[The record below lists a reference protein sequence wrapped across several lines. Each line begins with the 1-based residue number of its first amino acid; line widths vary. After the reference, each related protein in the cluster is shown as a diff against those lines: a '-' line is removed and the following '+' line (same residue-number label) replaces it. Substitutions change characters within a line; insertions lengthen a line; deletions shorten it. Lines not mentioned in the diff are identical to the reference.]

1 MKNLPTFL
9 SSFFC
14 SPAKAGGHL
23 RSLRHSADGGGQT
36 RVQVMGP
43 CLRRGTVL
51 TGLGGALVAAL
62 VLAAPAT
69 AQDIA
74 ITNAKLVIGDGSA
87 PIEGG
92 TVVVRG
98 GKVVAAGAGV
108 AVPAGVE
115 RVDAGGRWVTPG
127 IVAAF
132 SRVGLVEVDAVTGTN
147 DRNAPRTRFSAGLDI
162 APALNPMGSPVSVN
176 RASGVTRAIVA
187 PGGSSNL
194 FAGQGAVVDLADDMD
209 MVTKPRALQF
219 VAFGEAGSA
228 KAGGSRAATF
238 LLFREQLL
246 AARSYARN
254 PATFAE
260 WGNDAMI
267 QRADADALVQV
278 INGTTPLFVRVDRAA
293 DIVNVLKL
301 RQEFPALKLVLVG
314 VTEGWL
320 VARELAAAK
329 VPVLVSPLTDLPSS
343 FEQLGATQSNA
354 GRLKAAGVDVS
365 VGVFDDD
372 DAHKMG
378 YATQYAGNLVG
389 LARLPGASGM
399 TWDQAFASISSAPAR
414 AVGMEASIGSLRPG
428 RVGDVV
434 MWDNDPLELGS
445 RPTAIWIDGKAQSLT
460 TRQDRLR
467 DRYATPSEGALP
479 KAYDR

>member
-1 MKNLPTFL
+1 MMRALLL
-9 SSFFC
+9 S
-14 SPAKAGGHL
+14 A
-23 RSLRHSADGGGQT
+23 
-36 RVQVMGP
+36 
-43 CLRRGTVL
+43 
-51 TGLGGALVAAL
+51 AAL
-62 VLAAPAT
+62 IGLPAA

-108 AVPAGVE
+108 AVPAGIE
-115 RVDAGGRWVTPG
+115 RVDAQGRYVTPG

-132 SRVGLVEVDAVTGTN
+132 SRVGLTEVDAVSGSN
-147 DRNAPRTRFSAGLDI
+147 DRSAARSRFSAGLDI
-162 APALNPMGSPVSVN
+162 APALNPMGSPVAVN

-187 PGGSSNL
+187 PSTSSNL

-209 MVTKPRALQF
+209 MVTKARALQF
-219 VAFGEAGSA
+219 VAFGEAGAS

-254 PATFAE
+254 PAALAE
-260 WGNDAMI
+260 WGNDAML
-267 QRADADALVQV
+267 QRADAEALVRV
-278 INGTTPLFVRVDRAA
+278 IDGTTPLFVRVDRAA

-301 RQEFPALKLVLVG
+301 KGEFPALKLVLVG
-314 VTEGWL
+314 ITDGWI
-320 VARELAAAK
+320 VAREIAAAK
-329 VPVLVSPLTDLPSS
+329 VPVILSPLSDLPDS
-343 FEQLGATQSNA
+343 FERLAATQSNA

-389 LARLPGASGM
+389 LARLPGASGL

-414 AVGMEASIGSLRPG
+414 AVGMESSIGSLRPG
-428 RVGDVV
+428 RAGDVV
-434 MWDNDPLELGS
+434 IWDNDPLELGS
-445 RPTAIWIDGKAQSLT
+445 RPAAIWIDGKAQSLT

-467 DRYATPSEGALP
+467 ERYATPQEGALP

>member
-1 MKNLPTFL
+1 MKNSFMTFL
-9 SSFFC
+9 LRSHR
-14 SPAKAGGHL
+14 AKARCPSIARAFTVSRL
-23 RSLRHSADGGGQT
+23 RST
-36 RVQVMGP
+36 R
-43 CLRRGTVL
+43 
-51 TGLGGALVAAL
+51 TGLGSA
-62 VLAAPAT
+62 LAATLVSVAGPAA

-74 ITNAKLVIGDGSA
+74 ITNARLVIGDGSA
-87 PIEGG
+87 PVDGG

-108 AVPAGVE
+108 AVPAGIE
-115 RVDAGGRWVTPG
+115 RIDAGGRWVTPG

-132 SRVGLVEVDAVTGTN
+132 SRVGLVEVDAVDGTN

-162 APALNPMGSPVSVN
+162 APALNPMGSPVAVN

-219 VAFGEAGSA
+219 VAFGEDGSA

-238 LLFREQLL
+238 LLFREQLM

-254 PATFAE
+254 PATLAE
-260 WGNDAMI
+260 WGNDALI

-293 DIVNVLKL
+293 DIANVLKL
-301 RQEFPALKLVLVG
+301 KSEFPALKLVLVG

-320 VARELAAAK
+320 VAREIAAAK
-329 VPVLVSPLTDLPSS
+329 VPVLVSPLTDLPGS

-389 LARLPGASGM
+389 LTRVPGASGM

-414 AVGMEASIGSLRPG
+414 AVGMEGSIGSLRPG

-434 MWDNDPLELGS
+434 IWDNDPLELGS

-467 DRYATPSEGALP
+467 DRYATPQEGALP

>member
-1 MKNLPTFL
+1 MIRALLL
-9 SSFFC
+9 S
-14 SPAKAGGHL
+14 A
-23 RSLRHSADGGGQT
+23 
-36 RVQVMGP
+36 
-43 CLRRGTVL
+43 
-51 TGLGGALVAAL
+51 AAL
-62 VLAAPAT
+62 IAVPAA

-87 PIEGG
+87 PIDGG

-98 GKVVAAGAGV
+98 GKVVAAGVGV
-108 AVPAGVE
+108 AVPAGIE

-132 SRVGLVEVDAVTGTN
+132 SRVGLVEVDAVGGTN

-162 APALNPMGSPVSVN
+162 APALNPMGSPVAVN

-219 VAFGEAGSA
+219 VAFGEDGSA

-254 PATFAE
+254 PATLAE

-278 INGTTPLFVRVDRAA
+278 IIGVTPLFVRVDRAS
-293 DIVNVLKL
+293 DILNVVKLKG
-301 RQEFPALKLVLVG
+301 EFPALKLVLVG

-389 LARLPGASGM
+389 LARVPGASGM

-434 MWDNDPLELGS
+434 VWDNDPLELGS

-467 DRYATPSEGALP
+467 DRYATPQEGALP

>member
-1 MKNLPTFL
+1 MIRTLLL
-9 SSFFC
+9 S
-14 SPAKAGGHL
+14 A
-23 RSLRHSADGGGQT
+23 
-36 RVQVMGP
+36 
-43 CLRRGTVL
+43 
-51 TGLGGALVAAL
+51 AAL
-62 VLAAPAT
+62 IALPAT

-98 GKVVAAGAGV
+98 GKVVAAGRGV
-108 AVPAGVE
+108 AVPAGIE
-115 RVDAGGRWVTPG
+115 SVDAEGRYVTPG

-132 SRVGLVEVDAVTGTN
+132 SRVGLVEVDSVTGSN
-147 DRNAPRTRFSAGLDI
+147 DRSANRSRFSAGLDI
-162 APALNPMGSPVSVN
+162 APALNPMGSPVAVN
-176 RASGVTRAIVA
+176 RAAGVTRAIVA
-187 PGGSSNL
+187 PGSSSNL

-209 MVTKPRALQF
+209 MVTRPRALQF
-219 VAFGEAGSA
+219 VAFGEDGSA

-254 PATFAE
+254 PATLAE

-267 QRADADALVQV
+267 QRADAEALVRV

-293 DIVNVLKL
+293 DILNVLKL
-301 RQEFPALKLVLVG
+301 KGEFPALKLVLVG
-314 VTEGWL
+314 ATEGWL
-320 VARELAAAK
+320 VARAIAAAK
-329 VPVLVSPLTDLPSS
+329 VPAIVSPLSDLPDS
-343 FEQLGATQSNA
+343 FERLGATQSNA
-354 GRLKAAGVDVS
+354 GRLEAAGVDVS

-378 YATQYAGNLVG
+378 YTTQYAGNLVG
-389 LARLPGASGM
+389 LTKLPGASGL
-399 TWDQAFASISSAPAR
+399 TWDQAFAAITSAPAR
-414 AVGMEASIGSLRPG
+414 AIGMEGSIGSLKPG

-434 MWDNDPLELGS
+434 IWDHDPLELGS
-445 RPTAIWIDGKAQSLT
+445 RPVQIWIDGKRQSLT

-467 DRYATPSEGALP
+467 DRYLTPEEGALP
-479 KAYDR
+479 KAYER

>member
-1 MKNLPTFL
+1 MIRALLL
-9 SSFFC
+9 S
-14 SPAKAGGHL
+14 A
-23 RSLRHSADGGGQT
+23 
-36 RVQVMGP
+36 
-43 CLRRGTVL
+43 
-51 TGLGGALVAAL
+51 AAL
-62 VLAAPAT
+62 IALPAA

-74 ITNAKLVIGDGSA
+74 ITNARLVIGDGSA
-87 PIEGG
+87 PVEGG

-115 RVDAGGRWVTPG
+115 RVDADGRWVTPG
-127 IVAAF
+127 IIAAF
-132 SRVGLVEVDAVTGTN
+132 SRVGLVEVDAVGGTN
-147 DRNAPRTRFSAGLDI
+147 DRNALRTRFSAGLDI
-162 APALNPMGSPVSVN
+162 APALNPMGSPVAVN
-176 RASGVTRAIVA
+176 RASGITRAIVA

-254 PATFAE
+254 PAALAE
-260 WGNDAMI
+260 WGNDAML
-267 QRADADALVQV
+267 QRADADALVRV
-278 INGTTPLFVRVDRAA
+278 IDGTTPLFVRVDRAA

-314 VTEGWL
+314 ATEGWL
-320 VARELAAAK
+320 VAREIAAAR
-329 VPVLVSPLTDLPSS
+329 VPVLVSPLTDLPGT

-378 YATQYAGNLVG
+378 YATQYAGNLVA
-389 LARLPGASGM
+389 LTRLPGASGM
-399 TWDQAFASISSAPAR
+399 SWDQAFAALTSAPAR
-414 AVGMEASIGSLRPG
+414 AVGMEGSIGSLRPG

-434 MWDNDPLELGS
+434 IWDNDPLELGS

-467 DRYATPSEGALP
+467 DRYATPGEGALP

>member
-1 MKNLPTFL
+1 M
-9 SSFFC
+9 
-14 SPAKAGGHL
+14 
-23 RSLRHSADGGGQT
+23 
-36 RVQVMGP
+36 
-43 CLRRGTVL
+43 
-51 TGLGGALVAAL
+51 GGALVAAL
-62 VLAAPAT
+62 ALAVPA
-69 AQDIA
+69 AGQDIA

-87 PIEGG
+87 PIDGG

-108 AVPAGVE
+108 AVPAGIE

-132 SRVGLVEVDAVTGTN
+132 SRVGLVEVDAVGGTN

-162 APALNPMGSPVSVN
+162 APALNPMGSPVAVN
-176 RASGVTRAIVA
+176 RAAGVTRAIVA

-219 VAFGEAGSA
+219 VAFGEDGSA

-254 PATFAE
+254 PASLAE

-278 INGTTPLFVRVDRAA
+278 INGVTPLFVRVDRAA

-314 VTEGWL
+314 VTEGWM

-378 YATQYAGNLVG
+378 YVTQYAGNLVG
-389 LARLPGASGM
+389 LTRVPGASGM

-414 AVGMEASIGSLRPG
+414 AVGMDASIGSLRPG

-434 MWDNDPLELGS
+434 VWDNDPLELGS

-479 KAYDR
+479 KAFDR

>member
-1 MKNLPTFL
+1 MKNLL
-9 SSFFC
+9 NAISHLRSSRAK
-14 SPAKAGGHL
+14 SRDAKAGADVSRL
-23 RSLRHSADGGGQT
+23 RST
-36 RVQVMGP
+36 R
-43 CLRRGTVL
+43 

-62 VLAAPAT
+62 ALAVPA
-69 AQDIA
+69 AGQDIA

-87 PIEGG
+87 PIDGG

-108 AVPAGVE
+108 AVPAGIE

-132 SRVGLVEVDAVTGTN
+132 SRVGLVEVDAVGGTN

-162 APALNPMGSPVSVN
+162 APALNPMGSPVAVN
-176 RASGVTRAIVA
+176 RAAGVTRAIVA

-219 VAFGEAGSA
+219 VAFGEDGSA

-254 PATFAE
+254 PASLAE

-278 INGTTPLFVRVDRAA
+278 INGVTPLFVRVDRAA
-293 DIVNVLKL
+293 DIINVLKL

-314 VTEGWL
+314 VTEGWM

-389 LARLPGASGM
+389 LTRVPGASGM

-414 AVGMEASIGSLRPG
+414 AVGMEGSIGSLRPG

-434 MWDNDPLELGS
+434 VWDNDPLELGS

>member
-1 MKNLPTFL
+1 MIRALLL
-9 SSFFC
+9 S
-14 SPAKAGGHL
+14 A
-23 RSLRHSADGGGQT
+23 
-36 RVQVMGP
+36 
-43 CLRRGTVL
+43 
-51 TGLGGALVAAL
+51 AAL
-62 VLAAPAT
+62 IAVPAA

-98 GKVVAAGAGV
+98 GKIVAAGAGV
-108 AVPAGVE
+108 TAPGGIE
-115 RVDAGGRWVTPG
+115 TVDAQGRYVTPG

-162 APALNPMGSPVSVN
+162 APALNPMGSPVAVN
-176 RASGVTRAIVA
+176 RASGVTRAVVA
-187 PGGSSNL
+187 PGSSSNL

-209 MVTKPRALQF
+209 MVTKPRALQY
-219 VAFGEAGSA
+219 VAFGEDGSA

-254 PATFAE
+254 PATLAE

-267 QRADADALVQV
+267 QRADADALVRV
-278 INGTTPLFVRVDRAA
+278 IDGTTPLFVRVDRAS

-301 RQEFPALKLVLVG
+301 KGEFPALKLVLVG

-320 VARELAAAK
+320 VSRELAAAK

-414 AVGMEASIGSLRPG
+414 AVGMEASIGSLRTG

-434 MWDNDPLELGS
+434 IWDNDPLELGS
-445 RPTAIWIDGKAQSLT
+445 RPTAVWIDGKAQSLT

-467 DRYATPSEGALP
+467 DRYATPQEGALP

>member
-1 MKNLPTFL
+1 M
-9 SSFFC
+9 
-14 SPAKAGGHL
+14 
-23 RSLRHSADGGGQT
+23 
-36 RVQVMGP
+36 
-43 CLRRGTVL
+43 
-51 TGLGGALVAAL
+51 GGALIALMAAATP
-62 VLAAPAT
+62 AA
-69 AQDIA
+69 AQDVA
-74 ITNAKLVIGDGSA
+74 IVNAKLVIGDGSA
-87 PIEGG
+87 PIDGG

-115 RVDAGGRWVTPG
+115 RVDAQGRYVTPG

-132 SRVGLVEVDAVTGTN
+132 SRVGLTEVDAVTGTN
-147 DRNAPRTRFSAGLDI
+147 DRSASKSRFSAALDI
-162 APALNPMGSPVSVN
+162 APALNPMGSPVAVN

-187 PGGSSNL
+187 PSGSGSL
-194 FAGQGAVVDLADDMD
+194 FAGQGAVVDLADDME

-219 VAFGEAGSA
+219 VAFGEDGSA

-254 PATFAE
+254 PATLAE
-260 WGNDAMI
+260 WGSDALI
-267 QRADADALVQV
+267 QRADADALVRV
-278 INGTTPLFVRVDRAA
+278 IDGTTPLFVRVDRAA
-293 DIVNVLKL
+293 DIINVIKLKG
-301 RQEFPALKLVLVG
+301 EFPALKLVLVG
-314 VTEGWL
+314 ATEGWL
-320 VARELAAAK
+320 VAREIVAAR

-354 GRLKAAGVDVS
+354 GRLKAAGADVS

-389 LARLPGASGM
+389 LARVPGASGL
-399 TWDQAFASISSAPAR
+399 TWDQAFASISSVPAR

-434 MWDNDPLELGS
+434 IWDNDPLELGS
-445 RPTAIWIDGKAQSLT
+445 RPTAVWIDGKAQSLT

-467 DRYATPSEGALP
+467 DRYATPQEGALP

>member
-1 MKNLPTFL
+1 MMRALLL
-9 SSFFC
+9 S
-14 SPAKAGGHL
+14 A
-23 RSLRHSADGGGQT
+23 
-36 RVQVMGP
+36 
-43 CLRRGTVL
+43 
-51 TGLGGALVAAL
+51 AAL
-62 VLAAPAT
+62 IAAPAA
-69 AQDIA
+69 AQDVE

-115 RVDAGGRWVTPG
+115 RVDAEGKYVTPG

-132 SRVGLVEVDAVTGTN
+132 SRVGLTEVDAVSGTN
-147 DRNAPRTRFSAGLDI
+147 DRSAPRTRFSAGLDI
-162 APALNPMGSPVSVN
+162 APALNPMGSPVAVN

-209 MVTKPRALQF
+209 MVTRPRALQY
-219 VAFGEAGSA
+219 VAFGEDGAS

-254 PATFAE
+254 PAVLAE

-267 QRADADALVQV
+267 QRADADALVRV
-278 INGTTPLFVRVDRAA
+278 IDGTTPLFIRVDRAV

-301 RQEFPALKLVLVG
+301 KGEFPAMKLVLVG
-314 VTEGWL
+314 ATEGWI
-320 VARELAAAK
+320 VAREIAAAK

-389 LARLPGASGM
+389 LTRVPGASGLS
-399 TWDQAFASISSAPAR
+399 WDQAFASISSVPAR
-414 AVGMEASIGSLRPG
+414 AVGMESSIGSLRPG
-428 RVGDVV
+428 RAGDVV
-434 MWDNDPLELGS
+434 IWDNDPLELGS
-445 RPTAIWIDGKAQSLT
+445 RPTMVWIDGKAQSLT

-467 DRYATPSEGALP
+467 QRYEIPQEGALP
-479 KAYDR
+479 NAYDW

>member
-1 MKNLPTFL
+1 MMRALLL
-9 SSFFC
+9 S
-14 SPAKAGGHL
+14 A
-23 RSLRHSADGGGQT
+23 
-36 RVQVMGP
+36 
-43 CLRRGTVL
+43 
-51 TGLGGALVAAL
+51 AAL
-62 VLAAPAT
+62 IALPAA
-69 AQDIA
+69 AQDVA

-87 PIEGG
+87 PIDSG

-108 AVPAGVE
+108 AVPAGIE
-115 RVDAGGRWVTPG
+115 RVDAEGRYVTPG

-132 SRVGLVEVDAVTGTN
+132 SRVGLVEVDAVSGTN
-147 DRNAPRTRFSAGLDI
+147 DRSAPRTRFSAGLDI
-162 APALNPMGSPVSVN
+162 APALNPMGSPVAVN

-254 PATFAE
+254 PAALAE
-260 WGNDAMI
+260 WGNDAML
-267 QRADADALVQV
+267 QRADAEALVQV
-278 INGTTPLFVRVDRAA
+278 INGATPLFVRVDRAA

-301 RQEFPALKLVLVG
+301 KGEFQAIKLVLVG
-314 VTEGWL
+314 VTDGWL
-320 VARELAAAK
+320 VAREIAAAK
-329 VPVLVSPLTDLPSS
+329 VPVLVSPLSDLPDS
-343 FEQLGATQSNA
+343 FERLAATQSNA
-354 GRLKAAGVDVS
+354 GRLKAAGVDLS

-399 TWDQAFASISSAPAR
+399 SWDQAFAAITSAPAR
-414 AVGMEASIGSLRPG
+414 AVGMEGSIGSLRPG
-428 RVGDVV
+428 RAGDVV
-434 MWDNDPLELGS
+434 IWDNDPLELGS
-445 RPTAIWIDGKAQSLT
+445 RPTAVWIDGKAQSLT

-467 DRYATPSEGALP
+467 DRYATPQEGALP

>member
-1 MKNLPTFL
+1 MKNLL
-9 SSFFC
+9 NAISHLHSSRAK
-14 SPAKAGGHL
+14 SRDAKAGADVSRL
-23 RSLRHSADGGGQT
+23 RST
-36 RVQVMGP
+36 R
-43 CLRRGTVL
+43 

-62 VLAAPAT
+62 ALAVPA
-69 AQDIA
+69 AGQDIA

-87 PIEGG
+87 PIDGG

-108 AVPAGVE
+108 AVPAGIE

-132 SRVGLVEVDAVTGTN
+132 SRVGLVEVDAVGGTN

-162 APALNPMGSPVSVN
+162 APALNPMGSPVAVN
-176 RASGVTRAIVA
+176 RAAGVTRAIVA

-219 VAFGEAGSA
+219 VAFGEDGSA

-254 PATFAE
+254 PATLAE

-278 INGTTPLFVRVDRAA
+278 INGVTPLFVRVDRAA
-293 DIVNVLKL
+293 DIINVLKL

-314 VTEGWL
+314 VTEGWM

-389 LARLPGASGM
+389 LTRVPGASGM

-414 AVGMEASIGSLRPG
+414 AVGMDASIGSLRPG

-434 MWDNDPLELGS
+434 VWDNDPLELGS

-467 DRYATPSEGALP
+467 DRYATPQEGALP
-479 KAYDR
+479 KAFDR

>member
-1 MKNLPTFL
+1 MIRTLLL
-9 SSFFC
+9 S
-14 SPAKAGGHL
+14 AA
-23 RSLRHSADGGGQT
+23 
-36 RVQVMGP
+36 
-43 CLRRGTVL
+43 
-51 TGLGGALVAAL
+51 ALVAL
-62 VLAAPAT
+62 PAA

-92 TVVVRG
+92 TVIVRG
-98 GKVVAAGAGV
+98 GKVVAAGRGV
-108 AVPAGVE
+108 AVPSGIE
-115 RVDAGGRWVTPG
+115 SVDAQGHYVTPG

-132 SRVGLVEVDAVTGTN
+132 SRVGLVEVDAVAGSN
-147 DRNAPRTRFSAGLDI
+147 DRSAARSRFSAGLDI
-162 APALNPMGSPVSVN
+162 APALNPMGSPVAVN
-176 RASGVTRAIVA
+176 RAAGVTRAIVA
-187 PGGSSNL
+187 PGASSNL

-219 VAFGEAGSA
+219 VAFGEAGAA

-254 PATFAE
+254 PATLAE

-267 QRADADALVQV
+267 QRADAEALVRV

-293 DIVNVLKL
+293 DILNVLKL
-301 RQEFPALKLVLVG
+301 KGELPALKLVLVG
-314 VTEGWL
+314 ATEGWL
-320 VARELAAAK
+320 VAREIAAAK
-329 VPVLVSPLTDLPSS
+329 VPVIVSPLSDLPDS
-343 FEQLGATQSNA
+343 FERLGATQSNA
-354 GRLKAAGVDVS
+354 GRLEAAGIDVS

-378 YATQYAGNLVG
+378 YTTQYAGNLVG
-389 LARLPGASGM
+389 LSKLPGASGLS
-399 TWDQAFASISSAPAR
+399 WDQAFAAITSAPAR
-414 AVGMEASIGSLRPG
+414 AVGMEGSIGSLKPG
-428 RVGDVV
+428 RAGDVV
-434 MWDNDPLELGS
+434 IWDHDPLELGS
-445 RPTAIWIDGKAQSLT
+445 RPTAIWIDGKSQSLV

-467 DRYATPSEGALP
+467 DRYRTPEEGALP

>member
-1 MKNLPTFL
+1 MIRALML
-9 SSFFC
+9 S
-14 SPAKAGGHL
+14 A
-23 RSLRHSADGGGQT
+23 
-36 RVQVMGP
+36 
-43 CLRRGTVL
+43 
-51 TGLGGALVAAL
+51 AAL
-62 VLAAPAT
+62 IAWSAA

-92 TVVVRG
+92 TVIVRG
-98 GKVVAAGAGV
+98 GKVVAAGARI

-115 RVDAGGRWVTPG
+115 TVDAEGRYVTPG

-132 SRVGLVEVDAVTGTN
+132 SRVGLTEVDAVSGSN
-147 DRNAPRTRFSAGLDI
+147 DRSAPRTRFSAGLDI
-162 APALNPMGSPVSVN
+162 APALNPMGSPIAVN
-176 RASGVTRAIVA
+176 RAAGVTRAIVA

-194 FAGQGAVVDLADDMD
+194 FAGQGAVVDLGDDMA
-209 MVTKPRALQF
+209 MVTRPRALEY
-219 VAFGEAGSA
+219 VAFGEDGAA

-254 PATFAE
+254 PAALAE

-267 QRADADALVQV
+267 QRADADALVRV
-278 INGTTPLFVRVDRAA
+278 IDGTTPLFVRVDRAA
-293 DIVNVLKL
+293 DILNVLGLK
-301 RQEFPALKLVLVG
+301 RDFPALKLVLVG
-314 VTEGWL
+314 ATEGWL
-320 VARELAAAK
+320 VAPQIAAAK
-329 VPVLVSPLTDLPSS
+329 VPVLVSPLTDLPGS
-343 FEQLGATQSNA
+343 FERLGATQSNA
-354 GRLKAAGVDVS
+354 GRMTTAGIDVS

-389 LARLPGASGM
+389 LTRIPGASGLS
-399 TWDQAFASISSAPAR
+399 WDQAFAAISSAPAR
-414 AVGMEASIGSLRPG
+414 AVGMGDRIGSLKPG

-434 MWDNDPLELGS
+434 IWDHDPLELGS
-445 RPTAIWIDGKAQSLT
+445 RPVQIWIDGKRQSLT

-467 DRYATPSEGALP
+467 DRYLTPEEGALP

>member
-1 MKNLPTFL
+1 MMRTLLL
-9 SSFFC
+9 S
-14 SPAKAGGHL
+14 A
-23 RSLRHSADGGGQT
+23 
-36 RVQVMGP
+36 
-43 CLRRGTVL
+43 
-51 TGLGGALVAAL
+51 AAL
-62 VLAAPAT
+62 IALPAA

-74 ITNAKLVIGDGSA
+74 ITNARLVIGDGSA

-108 AVPAGVE
+108 AVPAGIE
-115 RVDAGGRWVTPG
+115 RVDAEGRYVTPG

-132 SRVGLVEVDAVTGTN
+132 SRVGLVEVDAVSGTN
-147 DRNAPRTRFSAGLDI
+147 DRSAPRTRFSAGLDI
-162 APALNPMGSPVSVN
+162 APALNPMGSPVAVN
-176 RASGVTRAIVA
+176 RASGVTRAIVV

-219 VAFGEAGSA
+219 VAFGEDGSA

-254 PATFAE
+254 PEALAE
-260 WGNDAMI
+260 WGNDAML
-267 QRADADALVQV
+267 QRADVEALVRV

-301 RQEFPALKLVLVG
+301 KGEFPAMKLVLVG
-314 VTEGWL
+314 VTDGWL
-320 VARELAAAK
+320 VAREIAAAK
-329 VPVLVSPLTDLPSS
+329 VPVLVSPLSDLPDS
-343 FEQLGATQSNA
+343 FERLAATQSNA

-389 LARLPGASGM
+389 LTRLPGASGM
-399 TWDQAFASISSAPAR
+399 TWDQAFAAISSAPAR
-414 AVGMEASIGSLRPG
+414 AAGMDGSIGSLRPG
-428 RVGDVV
+428 RAGDVV
-434 MWDNDPLELGS
+434 IWDDDPLELGS
-445 RPTAIWIDGKAQSLT
+445 RPVAIWIDGKAQSLT

-467 DRYATPSEGALP
+467 DRYATPQEGALP

>member
-1 MKNLPTFL
+1 
-9 SSFFC
+9 
-14 SPAKAGGHL
+14 
-23 RSLRHSADGGGQT
+23 
-36 RVQVMGP
+36 
-43 CLRRGTVL
+43 
-51 TGLGGALVAAL
+51 
-62 VLAAPAT
+62 
-69 AQDIA
+69 
-74 ITNAKLVIGDGSA
+74 
-87 PIEGG
+87 
-92 TVVVRG
+92 
-98 GKVVAAGAGV
+98 
-108 AVPAGVE
+108 
-115 RVDAGGRWVTPG
+115 
-127 IVAAF
+127 
-132 SRVGLVEVDAVTGTN
+132 
-147 DRNAPRTRFSAGLDI
+147 
-162 APALNPMGSPVSVN
+162 MGSPVAVN
-176 RASGVTRAIVA
+176 RAAGVTRAIVA

-219 VAFGEAGSA
+219 VAFGEDGSA

-254 PATFAE
+254 PATLAE

-278 INGTTPLFVRVDRAA
+278 INGATPLFVRVDRAA
-293 DIVNVLKL
+293 DIINVLKL

-314 VTEGWL
+314 VTEGWM

-389 LARLPGASGM
+389 LTRVPGASGM

-414 AVGMEASIGSLRPG
+414 AVGMDGSIGSLRPG

-434 MWDNDPLELGS
+434 VWDNDPLELGS

-479 KAYDR
+479 KAFDR

>member
-1 MKNLPTFL
+1 MIRAFL
-9 SSFFC
+9 
-14 SPAKAGGHL
+14 L
-23 RSLRHSADGGGQT
+23 SA
-36 RVQVMGP
+36 
-43 CLRRGTVL
+43 
-51 TGLGGALVAAL
+51 AAL
-62 VLAAPAT
+62 AALPAA
-69 AQDIA
+69 AQDVA
-74 ITNAKLVIGDGSA
+74 IVNAKLVIGDGSA

-92 TVVVRG
+92 SVIIRG
-98 GKVVAAGAGV
+98 GKVFAAGDGV
-108 AVPAGVE
+108 AVPAGME
-115 RVDAGGRWVTPG
+115 RIDAQGKWVTPG

-132 SRVGLVEVDAVTGTN
+132 SRVGLTEVDAVSGTN
-147 DRNAPRTRFSAGLDI
+147 DRSAGRSRFSAGLDI
-162 APALNPMGSPVSVN
+162 APALNPMGSPVAVN
-176 RASGVTRAIVA
+176 RAAGITRAIVA
-187 PGGSSNL
+187 PESSSNL

-246 AARSYARN
+246 AARSFARN
-254 PATFAE
+254 PATLAE

-267 QRADADALVQV
+267 QRADAEALVRV
-278 INGTTPLFVRVDRAA
+278 IDGTTPLFVRVDRAA
-293 DIVNVLKL
+293 DILNVIKLKG
-301 RQEFPALKLVLVG
+301 EFPALKLVLVG

-320 VARELAAAK
+320 VAREIAAAK
-329 VPVLVSPLTDLPSS
+329 APVLVSPLSDLPDS
-343 FEQLGATQSNA
+343 FERLGATQSNA

-378 YATQYAGNLVG
+378 YTTQYAGNLVG
-389 LARLPGASGM
+389 LARVPGASGL

-414 AVGMEASIGSLRPG
+414 AVGLEGSIGSLRPG

-434 MWDNDPLELGS
+434 IWDNDPLELGS
-445 RPTAIWIDGKAQSLT
+445 RPTGVWIDGKAQSLT

-467 DRYATPSEGALP
+467 DRYATPAEGALP

>member
-1 MKNLPTFL
+1 MT
-9 SSFFC
+9 
-14 SPAKAGGHL
+14 
-23 RSLRHSADGGGQT
+23 
-36 RVQVMGP
+36 
-43 CLRRGTVL
+43 
-51 TGLGGALVAAL
+51 LGSALVAAL
-62 VLAAPAT
+62 AFAGTAQ

-74 ITNAKLVIGDGSA
+74 ITNARLVIGDGSA
-87 PIEGG
+87 PVEGG

-108 AVPAGVE
+108 SVPAGME
-115 RVDAGGRWVTPG
+115 TVDAEGHYVTPG

-132 SRVGLVEVDAVTGTN
+132 SRVGLTEVDAVGGTN
-147 DRNAPRTRFSAGLDI
+147 DRSAPRTRFSAGLDI
-162 APALNPMGSPVSVN
+162 APALNPMGSPIAVN
-176 RASGVTRAIVA
+176 RAAGVTRAIVA

-209 MVTKPRALQF
+209 MVTRPRALQY
-219 VAFGEAGSA
+219 VAFGEAGST

-254 PATFAE
+254 PAVLAE

-267 QRADADALVQV
+267 QRADADALVRV
-278 INGTTPLFVRVDRAA
+278 IDGTTPLFVRVDRAA

-301 RQEFPALKLVLVG
+301 KQEFPALKLVLVG
-314 VTEGWL
+314 ATEGWL
-320 VARELAAAK
+320 VAREIAAAR
-329 VPVLVSPLTDLPSS
+329 VPVLVSPLTDLPGS
-343 FEQLGATQSNA
+343 FERLGATQSNA
-354 GRLKAAGVDVS
+354 GRMKAAGIDVA

-389 LARLPGASGM
+389 LTKMPGASGLS
-399 TWDQAFASISSAPAR
+399 WDQAFASISSAPAR
-414 AVGMEASIGSLRPG
+414 AVGMEGQIGSLKPG

-434 MWDNDPLELGS
+434 IWDKDPLELGS
-445 RPTAIWIDGKAQSLT
+445 RPTAIWIDGKRQSLT

-467 DRYATPSEGALP
+467 DRYADPVEGALP
-479 KAYDR
+479 NAYDW